1 MTILRVLHVEDD
13 PSIREV
19 TEISLGLDPDLVTR
33 TCGSGREALA
43 VVADWIPDVILLDV
57 MMPVMDGPTTLAHLR
72 DNALTANIPVVF
84 MTARAQ
90 ASEIALFRSLGAAG
104 VIPKPFDPMSLA
116 ALVRAFAQPVDNQ
129 LVALSGR
136 FLRRLDDD
144 AAVLSLH
151 QYAIKS
157 NATAAAALAGIV
169 SVAHSLAGAGGLF
182 GFSDIGDAA
191 AALEEAVIV
200 QRDGTGT
207 LEGVA
212 SAIDLLLARIR
223 VTRSVQKHPS
233 HFQLGA

>member
-1 MTILRVLHVEDD
+1 MTTLRVLHVEDD

-33 TCGSGREALA
+33 TCCSGLEALA
-43 VVADWIPDVILLDV
+43 LVADWTPDLILLDV
-57 MMPVMDGPTTLAHLR
+57 MMPVMDGPTTLARLR
-72 DNALTANIPVVF
+72 DDALTANIPVVF

-90 ASEIALFRSLGAAG
+90 ASEIAHFRSLGAVG

-116 ALVRAFAQPVDNQ
+116 ASVRAFARPVDDQ
-129 LVALSGR
+129 LAALSDR

-151 QYAIKS
+151 RYAIKS
-157 NATAAAALAGIV
+157 NSAAGAALAGIR

-182 GFSDIGDAA
+182 GFPNISDAA

-200 QRDGTGT
+200 EREGSGT
-207 LEGVA
+207 LAGVT
-212 SAIDLLLARIR
+212 SAIDLLLDCIKVNR
-223 VTRSVQKHPS
+223 VSRKEPEHL
-233 HFQLGA
+233 QLRA